1 MHSYLAD
8 LSDSPVA
15 FEILVGLPPHD
26 FATLVEQIRPA
37 ADDERYHRL
46 ARESRRRAPGAGRR
60 PVLGLFEATS
70 AAVLTARFG
79 DRHAVALAYGV
90 GATTLARACRSL
102 CPILASSPAAHL
114 LAPLA
119 AAERADRLLRT
130 LPALPDRGWPLRRLA
145 WRSGLVFGADGVVR
159 RPEAGGGGHPV
170 DD

>member
-60 PVLGLFEATS
+60 PALGLFDAAT
-70 AAVLTARFG
+70 AAVLAARFE
-79 DRHAVALAYGV
+79 DRCEVALAYGV
-90 GATTLARACRSL
+90 GAATLARACRAL
-102 CPILASSPAAHL
+102 HPILASSPAAHL